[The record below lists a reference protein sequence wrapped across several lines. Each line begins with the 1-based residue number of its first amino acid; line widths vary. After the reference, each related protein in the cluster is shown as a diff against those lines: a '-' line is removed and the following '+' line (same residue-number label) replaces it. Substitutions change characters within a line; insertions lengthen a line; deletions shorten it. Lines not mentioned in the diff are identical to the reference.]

1 MAAPGRGWVGVAA
14 SGSTAFFLARRAS
27 HMAEQPVTDLSG
39 GLPAVIVMEDQ
50 MKIIWEEERGF
61 VEAGDLAEPSF
72 DLSAAGDWIVGGVED
87 ERGQGEVAGGGFA
100 VHHERVHFA
109 QEAQ

>member
-1 MAAPGRGWVGVAA
+1 
-14 SGSTAFFLARRAS
+14 
-27 HMAEQPVTDLSG
+27 
-39 GLPAVIVMEDQ
+39 
-50 MKIIWEEERGF
+50 
-61 VEAGDLAEPSF
+61 
-72 DLSAAGDWIVGGVED
+72 LSAAGDWVVGGVED

>member
-1 MAAPGRGWVGVAA
+1 MWGEAAGGL
-14 SGSTAFFLARRAS
+14 SAFFMARRAG
-27 HMAEQPVTDLSG
+27 HMAEQPVTDLGG
-39 GLPAVIVMEDQ
+39 GLPAVVVVEDQ

-72 DLSAAGDWIVGGVED
+72 DLSAAGYWIVGGVED